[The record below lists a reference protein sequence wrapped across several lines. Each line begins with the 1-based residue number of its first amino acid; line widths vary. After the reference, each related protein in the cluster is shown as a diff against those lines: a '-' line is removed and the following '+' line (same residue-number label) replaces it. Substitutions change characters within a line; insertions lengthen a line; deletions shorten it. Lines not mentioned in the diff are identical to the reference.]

1 MSAPELEP
9 IGHLKF
15 GPAGGD
21 KPEQPGTPTF
31 AQWCDWSKDEYRLL
45 HHYTIPILNGDD
57 KALEKKMRSGGDT
70 EEMVT
75 AFLKL
80 VDHCDYWIDR
90 YKAAIEVLE
99 RATARILVVAERVSE
114 TPEEGRAR

>member
-1 MSAPELEP
+1 MTAPELEP

-15 GPAGGD
+15 GPARD

-57 KALEKKMRSGGDT
+57 KACQRRSKSAPLAGVKMHH
-70 EEMVT
+70 
-75 AFLKL
+75 L
-80 VDHCDYWIDR
+80 V
-90 YKAAIEVLE
+90 
-99 RATARILVVAERVSE
+99 
-114 TPEEGRAR
+114 